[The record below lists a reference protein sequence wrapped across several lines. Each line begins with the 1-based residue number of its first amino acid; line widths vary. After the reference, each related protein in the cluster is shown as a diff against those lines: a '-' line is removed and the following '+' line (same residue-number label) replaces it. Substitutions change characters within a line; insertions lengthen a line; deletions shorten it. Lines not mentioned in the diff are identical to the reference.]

1 MLDCTSKTRHWNW
14 GSILELYALSLFLPW
29 RCLVGLWP
37 CRCVTTNKTN
47 RWDLRQW
54 EKMNRGKKWGNL
66 RLRALVD
73 ENPVAVSFDAS
84 VSIEATC
91 KISTPNQQ
99 LDRKQET
106 MKFQPLHIAVIASFL
121 LSCNEAFTP
130 SFAVTSTRPTMVA
143 AVRNSKHTDPR
154 SEHVVGMIHKHWKD
168 LLLYT
173 ATAVAFTVT
182 PIQPVSASPTF
193 NDFDRCKWRYD
204 GITDSYTFLFFLF
217 KYLLFNFT
225 FLKKYQQYRSRT
237 L

>member
-1 MLDCTSKTRHWNW
+1 MRESEITRACRWVR
-14 GSILELYALSLFLPW
+14 ILL
-29 RCLVGLWP
+29 
-37 CRCVTTNKTN
+37 
-47 RWDLRQW
+47 
-54 EKMNRGKKWGNL
+54 
-66 RLRALVD
+66 
-73 ENPVAVSFDAS
+73 PVAVSFDFWRVYWNWHARYRHYQ
-84 VSIEATC
+84 
-91 KISTPNQQ
+91 P

-106 MKFQPLHIAVIASFL
+106 MKFQLAVVIVSFL

-130 SFAVTSTRPTMVA
+130 SFAVTSKRPTMVA
-143 AVRNSKHTDPR
+143 AVQNSKHTDPR
-154 SEHVVGMIHKHWKD
+154 PEHVVGMTHNHWKD

-173 ATAVAFTVT
+173 ATAIAFTVT

-225 FLKKYQQYRSRT
+225 FLKNPQYQQYRSRT

>member
-1 MLDCTSKTRHWNW
+1 
-14 GSILELYALSLFLPW
+14 
-29 RCLVGLWP
+29 
-37 CRCVTTNKTN
+37 
-47 RWDLRQW
+47 
-54 EKMNRGKKWGNL
+54 
-66 RLRALVD
+66 
-73 ENPVAVSFDAS
+73 
-84 VSIEATC
+84 
-91 KISTPNQQ
+91 
-99 LDRKQET
+99 

-193 NDFDRCKWRYD
+193 NDFDRCK
-204 GITDSYTFLFFLF
+204 
-217 KYLLFNFT
+217 
-225 FLKKYQQYRSRT
+225 
-237 L
+237 